1 LAACGLVHLVDDDA
15 GVRITLERLLASGGY
30 QVRTYASGQE
40 LLESTLPL
48 EGACIILDVDMP
60 GMDGFAVHRILA
72 ERGSDIP
79 IVLITGSGDLMMLA
93 LKAGASD
100 FLQKPFGRVELL
112 SMLEQFAA
120 QQRLRKAVA

>member
-1 LAACGLVHLVDDDA
+1 
-15 GVRITLERLLASGGY
+15 
-30 QVRTYASGQE
+30 
-40 LLESTLPL
+40 
-48 EGACIILDVDMP
+48 
-60 GMDGFAVHRILA
+60 
-72 ERGSDIP
+72 
-79 IVLITGSGDLMMLA
+79 MMLA